1 MRFSAGTANQ
11 PEARNYIPC
20 QLQPSERRP
29 NLVYYRYELGNKRSI
44 CLFTERQVASSFTIP
59 DRDRETV
66 ESIRRLER
74 LSAIQSLSLHPFW
87 CHFVLLYHVVDTRNK
102 PLNNSFHKLLAI
114 ESQLFDGS
122 LIKTKPADGFGPQVQ
137 DLHEI
142 LRSLITLEH
151 SNESDYSLIGKILM
165 DLDLL
170 SRESSFE
177 VKFAFD
183 VESEAHLQRAFLS
196 LQHVCEDRRRRCKN
210 RKQRAQ
216 NLVELVYNLTANRD
230 SLTSM
235 EIARKNADI
244 ARDTKKD
251 SESMYAISIVT
262 MLYLPASLVCGFF
275 GTNFFALEAKNDGR
289 LAFLVS
295 DLCWIYGLSTVLLTT
310 FTFSIWLGWQRRR
323 KEEE

>member
-1 MRFSAGTANQ
+1 
-11 PEARNYIPC
+11 
-20 QLQPSERRP
+20 
-29 NLVYYRYELGNKRSI
+29 VYYRYELGNKRSI

-122 LIKTKPADGFGPQVQ
+122 LIKTRPADGFGPQVQ

-183 VESEAHLQRAFLS
+183 AESEAHLQRAFLS

-216 NLVELVYNLTANRD
+216 NLVELVSPSEATTDLSA
-230 SLTSM
+230 
-235 EIARKNADI
+235 
-244 ARDTKKD
+244 KKERR
-251 SESMYAISIVT
+251 SIISRPIVT
-262 MLYLPASLVCGFF
+262 A
-275 GTNFFALEAKNDGR
+275 
-289 LAFLVS
+289 
-295 DLCWIYGLSTVLLTT
+295 
-310 FTFSIWLGWQRRR
+310 
-323 KEEE
+323 